1 MKKSFK
7 TRLKEL
13 GLSYQK
19 EIAIIVAMN
28 VVILLGTFLAYF
40 YLKNMLL
47 FIGGFALLGV
57 ANYIYLSRYSGLE
70 KELEKERSN
79 EFITLLSYFEMFV
92 SNGKNVYTALK
103 MLVPYSSEF
112 TKKGLDVLLEQIDM
126 DKSVEPFINFARLY
140 KNTTFEY
147 LMISIYQMVD
157 AGGDNKRLQEF
168 DFLFSSISKK
178 NQEMMIEEKKRG
190 LDSLSSWPLFGA
202 GAMTIIL
209 SISLLGVIGEY
220 INVL

>member
-1 MKKSFK
+1 MKKSYK
-7 TRLKEL
+7 DRLADLGISYKKEMAVIVL
-13 GLSYQK
+13 MNLFI
-19 EIAIIVAMN
+19 IAST
-28 VVILLGTFLAYF
+28 VIGYI
-40 YLKNMLL
+40 YLKNLLL
-47 FIGGFALLGV
+47 FIGGFGLVGIS
-57 ANYIYLSRYSGLE
+57 NYLYLSRYSGLE
-70 KELEKERSN
+70 KKQEKDRSN
-79 EFITLLSYFEMFV
+79 EFITLLSYFEMFI
-92 SNGKNVYTALK
+92 SNGKNVYTAFK
-103 MLVPYSSEF
+103 MLLPYSSPF
-112 TKKGLDVLLEQIDM
+112 TEKGLNVLLERIDV

-140 KNTTFEY
+140 KNNTFEY

-157 AGGDNKRLQEF
+157 IGGDTTRLKEF

-178 NQEMMIEEKKRG
+178 NQENMVEEKRRG